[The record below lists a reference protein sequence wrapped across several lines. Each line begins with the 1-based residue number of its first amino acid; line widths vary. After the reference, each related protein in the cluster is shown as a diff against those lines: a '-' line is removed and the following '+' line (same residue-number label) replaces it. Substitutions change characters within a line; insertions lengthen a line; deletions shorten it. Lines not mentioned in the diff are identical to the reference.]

1 MEIEIAEDA
10 IFHDS
15 SPTEEQP
22 PATIPEQTP
31 TKAQASNAEAIK
43 LQNNLKARKRTKTGC
58 LTCRKRRIKCGEERP
73 TCANCIKSKRSCEGY
88 APRLT
93 FKDPLGAVRPGWAV
107 KGHGA
112 HYQNFS
118 TASGLTSQYARPPL
132 TPGAQGLLPAIAPR
146 PLPLESPN
154 NVYLARNAPPSQ
166 WTPERPIFLQD
177 ELPRPVQ
184 PSNDAL
190 PKMVHSYER
199 RHSSSDAIPQHEQL
213 GQTTSISSNPYPP
226 VIDNPT
232 SLDPLE
238 VKNLPPV
245 PQWQVNTASTSTS
258 NDSIQTPS
266 TYSNPSTLLS
276 FVDNHYNMGT
286 FKMSDDSIMSYDIH
300 AARPSDQRQPV
311 QHRLSRHS
319 TQTFPESAGS
329 EWTTGTNGS
338 SQNDARYGLSAHVYE
353 PTGYVSNIPEQRN
366 TSEKLRRSSLQ
377 WTPVT
382 DDPDDDLFD
391 VESDDE
397 GVAVIS
403 RIASTPQNDVG
414 LMLALAASQDDRVLR
429 SYTTFLDVPNI
440 LSTYQPTY
448 TASPLMDSTTAR
460 VFCHF
465 ITATAPS
472 LSIYERH
479 PMNPSVMFTGAPV
492 PSSQQSLWT
501 YTLPMKALS
510 NQALL
515 HAMLA
520 LASLHIASLQ
530 KTPQTAS
537 LRHYHY
543 ALRRLTKI
551 LSIPAKRTDIGTI
564 AATLILGHY
573 EATSAEHSK
582 WNRHLAGARQLL
594 MEVNFKGMTKQAKE
608 KRVRREA
615 QTALASWQSPE
626 RVLMDHHNF
635 HRRFDSEVDDTIDEN
650 LVSRIMGW
658 TIRYDGYGHLYD
670 ESNEHQSPS
679 LTERDWETSKTLSD
693 LFWWYAK
700 QDVYQS
706 VVSANRLLLPYD
718 RWGHCPPRAP
728 IGKLEAIYGTMDHL
742 VLLMGRIADF
752 ASKDQARKRKVMEAN
767 GGHWRPPP
775 GMFPSPP
782 AGSQPQ
788 NGSPPQVPGSNARG
802 MPPPSLQPPMYGMIP
817 NIPVP
822 ETPERF
828 TQVPREQIYVPQ
840 TQEDDYE
847 LEEATIEAGNE
858 WREIQTALDLFE
870 RSLGTE
876 WRALPDYLAP
886 PFQTAFGP
894 ALQYRTWSIS
904 CIWAMYYTGRIIAA
918 RSHPSMPPATMM
930 AAGVAAAQ
938 TAQWANEVCRIC
950 CGLQIPPPEQP
961 LNPALGAALMEST
974 LSMFFAGVQLVDPL
988 QRRAAV
994 TRLRTIAEMTGQQS
1008 SALIAAGCEL
1018 CWTKMGEAG
1027 RGPPYKPTI
1036 NKNSMDH
1043 RVSGKPAMKG
1053 DELDRQMIY
1062 VHAGTR
1068 VHYAMGVMSMEEDF
1082 RDLRIVKR

>member
-1 MEIEIAEDA
+1 M
-10 IFHDS
+10 
-15 SPTEEQP
+15 
-22 PATIPEQTP
+22 
-31 TKAQASNAEAIK
+31 
-43 LQNNLKARKRTKTGC
+43 
-58 LTCRKRRIKCGEERP
+58 
-73 TCANCIKSKRSCEGY
+73 
-88 APRLT
+88 
-93 FKDPLGAVRPGWAV
+93 
-107 KGHGA
+107 
-112 HYQNFS
+112 
-118 TASGLTSQYARPPL
+118 
-132 TPGAQGLLPAIAPR
+132 
-146 PLPLESPN
+146 
-154 NVYLARNAPPSQ
+154 
-166 WTPERPIFLQD
+166 
-177 ELPRPVQ
+177 
-184 PSNDAL
+184 
-190 PKMVHSYER
+190 
-199 RHSSSDAIPQHEQL
+199 
-213 GQTTSISSNPYPP
+213 
-226 VIDNPT
+226 
-232 SLDPLE
+232 
-238 VKNLPPV
+238 
-245 PQWQVNTASTSTS
+245 
-258 NDSIQTPS
+258 
-266 TYSNPSTLLS
+266 
-276 FVDNHYNMGT
+276 
-286 FKMSDDSIMSYDIH
+286 
-300 AARPSDQRQPV
+300 
-311 QHRLSRHS
+311 
-319 TQTFPESAGS
+319 
-329 EWTTGTNGS
+329 
-338 SQNDARYGLSAHVYE
+338 
-353 PTGYVSNIPEQRN
+353 
-366 TSEKLRRSSLQ
+366 
-377 WTPVT
+377 T

-429 SYTTFLDVPNI
+429 SYTTFLDVPNV

-465 ITATAPS
+465 ITATGPS

-479 PMNPSVMFTGAPV
+479 PTNPSVMFTGAPV

-537 LRHYHY
+537 LRHYHF
-543 ALRRLTKI
+543 ALRRLTKS
-551 LSIPAKRTDIGTI
+551 LSIPSKRTDIGTI

-594 MEVNFKGMTKQAKE
+594 MEVDFKGMTRQMNE
-608 KRVRREA
+608 KKARQEA
-615 QTALASWQSPE
+615 QRTPDGSEYRNFYGRYESPIE
-626 RVLMDHHNF
+626 DA
-635 HRRFDSEVDDTIDEN
+635 IDEN

-658 TIRYDGYGHLYD
+658 KIRYDEYGHVFD
-670 ESNEHQSPS
+670 ENSEHQSPS
-679 LTERDWETSKTLSD
+679 LTERDLETYKTLSD

-706 VVSANRLLLPYD
+706 VISGNRLLYATHSRPFVLLTCRRLPYD

-728 IGKLEAIYGTMDHL
+728 IGRLEAIYGTMDHI

-767 GGHWRPPP
+767 GGQWRPPP
-775 GMFPSPP
+775 GMFRSPP
-782 AGSQPQ
+782 PGSDQRGGP
-788 NGSPPQVPGSNARG
+788 PPQGTGPNSRG
-802 MPPPSLQPPMYGMIP
+802 MPPSSLQPPMYGMIP
-817 NIPVP
+817 DIPVP

-828 TQVPREQIYVPQ
+828 TRAPRGQIYVPQ
-840 TQEDDYE
+840 SDDDDFE
-847 LEEATIEAGNE
+847 LEEATLEAGNE

-886 PFQTAFGP
+886 AFQTAFGP

-918 RSHPSMPPATMM
+918 RSHPSMPPAAMM

-988 QRRAAV
+988 QRSAAV
-994 TRLRTIAEMTGQQS
+994 TRLCIIAEMTGQQS

-1018 CWTKMGEAG
+1018 CWAKMGEAG
-1027 RGPPYKPTI
+1027 RGPPYQPTI
-1036 NKNSMDH
+1036 NKKSSDH
-1043 RVSGKPAMKG
+1043 RRAGKPAVTG

-1062 VHAGTR
+1062 VHPGTR
-1068 VHYAMGVMSMEEDF
+1068 VHYAMGIMSMEEDF